1 VYNNVKRAE
10 AAGTVLTFFHRQS
23 QESGCC
29 MLCKRDFTSD
39 EELGEGDCRAAAA
52 AAAFS

>member
-1 VYNNVKRAE
+1 MYNNVKRAE

-29 MLCKRDFTSD
+29 MLCKRNFTSE
-39 EELGEGDCRAAAA
+39 EELGEIIRD
-52 AAAFS
+52 